1 MNLGGSGSIPA
12 TNVGGEGTA
21 SQLGTGKLL
30 VSRPL
35 LSLPRNIFF
44 ALFWTFILALL
55 HPPFWFPDPP
65 STDQEDVDTV
75 IEEVDMSPTYLKFMK
90 YSCYYI
96 IHLGC
101 FICIYMLFYMIFGT
115 NLLT

>member
-1 MNLGGSGSIPA
+1 MHFAPCFPTVINSVFNQYNTLWSNSNA
-12 TNVGGEGTA
+12 F
-21 SQLGTGKLL
+21 SLL
-30 VSRPL
+30 ICKIYMKRE
-35 LSLPRNIFF
+35 I
-44 ALFWTFILALL
+44 A
-55 HPPFWFPDPP
+55 
-65 STDQEDVDTV
+65 DTV